1 MDIFEYMYYR
11 LYAWNLKKWK
21 KSDCPEGNALIGV
34 SFVMLMNVALVLLVL
49 EYAGVIR
56 IMFGEE
62 HQDHRNVLA
71 ISIYIISL
79 LIKYFRFYRK
89 KKYRKLVQKYAH
101 ESKKKRFWK
110 ALILWF
116 FFLFSLFSGYILVYL
131 MKN

>member
-1 MDIFEYMYYR
+1 MGIFEYMYYR
-11 LYAWNLKKWK
+11 LYAWNLRKWK
-21 KSDCPEGNALIGV
+21 KSDYPEGNALIGV
-34 SFVMLMNVALVLLVL
+34 SFVMSMNVALVLLVL

-62 HQDHRNVLA
+62 HQDHRKVLA
-71 ISIYIISL
+71 ISIYVISL
-79 LIKYFRFYRK
+79 LISYFHFCRK

-101 ESKKKRFWK
+101 ESKKERFWK
-110 ALILWF
+110 TLILWL